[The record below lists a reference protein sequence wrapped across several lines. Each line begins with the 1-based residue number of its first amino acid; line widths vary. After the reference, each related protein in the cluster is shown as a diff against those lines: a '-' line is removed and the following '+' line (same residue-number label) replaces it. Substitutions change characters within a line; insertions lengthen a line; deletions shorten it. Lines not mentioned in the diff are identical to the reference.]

1 VRLKAIQGLGG
12 WSSMAAL
19 QQYLEVS
26 EDEKVG
32 AIAR

>member
-1 VRLKAIQGLGG
+1 MRQDLGG

-32 AIAR
+32 AIAQP